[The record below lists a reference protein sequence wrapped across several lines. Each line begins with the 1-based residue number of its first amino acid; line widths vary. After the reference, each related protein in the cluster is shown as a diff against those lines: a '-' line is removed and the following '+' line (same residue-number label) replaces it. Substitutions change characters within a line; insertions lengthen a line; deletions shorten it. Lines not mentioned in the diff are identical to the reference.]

1 VFTDDGAEHSIVT
14 AERSLTGA
22 VVVHVEP
29 TPQTHQRANLTSR
42 ILGNNH
48 LNGAG
53 LCGASLE
60 GEN

>member
-1 VFTDDGAEHSIVT
+1 VFTDGGAE
-14 AERSLTGA
+14 
-22 VVVHVEP
+22 P
-29 TPQTHQRANLTSR
+29 TSQTHQRADLTSR

-53 LCGASLE
+53 LYSASLE